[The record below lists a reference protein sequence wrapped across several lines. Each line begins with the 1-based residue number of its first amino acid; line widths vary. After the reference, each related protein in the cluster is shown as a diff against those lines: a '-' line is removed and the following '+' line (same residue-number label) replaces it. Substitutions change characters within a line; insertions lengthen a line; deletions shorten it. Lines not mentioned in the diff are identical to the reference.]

1 MNGKTVIV
9 VQNNCIG
16 LNANVFDPL
25 LSSWEGSMKQV
36 HDADELSEACSEA
49 REVEKQYPG
58 QEQPVRDIRL
68 ENESQVV
75 ENVLP
80 PLTAIPPAM
89 LGKAIRRSDRS
100 T

>member
-1 MNGKTVIV
+1 
-9 VQNNCIG
+9 
-16 LNANVFDPL
+16 
-25 LSSWEGSMKQV
+25 MKQV

-68 ENESQVV
+68 ENESQVI

-80 PLTAIPPAM
+80 PQAAIPPVV

-100 T
+100 TWLGEGGLLVGMLEYRALQTHEEIGGF